1 MKTNKLLGIV
11 VMVLLLSANAK
22 ALDLNLLCKGD
33 GSRKTGTGTGITLN
47 KDVDGAVILSLKANR
62 GEINIPAAL
71 LPGFNRTLNFLKKDK
86 KNKFKLYNIK
96 INESEIKANFKLN
109 PVNKPSVKI
118 DRYTG
123 VLYIEGLNLT
133 FNAECEKFEK
143 KEKKF

>member
-1 MKTNKLLGIV
+1 MKKLLGIV
-11 VMVLLLSANAK
+11 VLGLLLINSAN

-47 KDVDGAVILSLKANR
+47 KDVDGAVILSLKDNK

-86 KNKFKLYNIK
+86 KNNFKLYNIK
-96 INESEIKANFKLN
+96 TNESEIRANFKLN

>member
-1 MKTNKLLGIV
+1 MKNLLGIV
-11 VMVLLLSANAK
+11 VLGLMFCANAN

-33 GSRKTGTGTGITLN
+33 GSRKTGTGTGFTLN
-47 KDVDGAVILSLKANR
+47 KDVDGAVVLSLKANR

>member
-1 MKTNKLLGIV
+1 MKKLLGIV
-11 VMVLLLSANAK
+11 VLGLMFCANAN

-33 GSRKTGTGTGITLN
+33 GSRKTGTGTGFTLN

-96 INESEIKANFKLN
+96 INESKL
-109 PVNKPSVKI
+109 
-118 DRYTG
+118 RLT
-123 VLYIEGLNLT
+123 LN
-133 FNAECEKFEK
+133 
-143 KEKKF
+143 

>member
-1 MKTNKLLGIV
+1 MKILLGV
-11 VMVLLLSANAK
+11 VVLSLTLGNSGY

-33 GSRKTGTGTGITLN
+33 GSRKTGTGTGFTLN
-47 KDVDGAVILSLKANR
+47 KDVDGSVIVSLKKNR
-62 GEINIPAAL
+62 GEIQIPAAL
-71 LPGFNRTLNFLKKDK
+71 LPGFNRTINFLKKDK

-96 INESEIKANFKLN
+96 SSESEIKANFKLN

-123 VLYIEGLNLT
+123 VLYIEGLGLT
-133 FNAECEKFEK
+133 FNAECKKYEK